1 VRALKMGLAILLFI
15 KLPQPGQVKTRL
27 ASKIGRAEAA
37 KIYGQLVA
45 TVLQRLPKWGRLI
58 IMFDPPDRAQ
68 EVRAWIKELSPGDD
82 LEFVAQVS
90 GDLGARL
97 EHAFAYAFTT
107 GAEKAAVVGSDCI
120 EIGPGTFTET
130 ERALETHECAIGPTF
145 DGGYYLLAL
154 KRPCPSLFV
163 NMAWSTETVF
173 EETLARARAAGLTVH
188 ELARRYDVD
197 TIEDW
202 QRAIAI
208 PGD

>member
-1 VRALKMGLAILLFI
+1 MGLAILLFV

-27 ASKIGRAEAA
+27 AAKIGRAAAA

-45 TVLQRLPKWGRLI
+45 TVLQRLPKWARLI
-58 IMFDPPDRAQ
+58 IMFDPPDRAE
-68 EVRAWIKELSPGDD
+68 EVRAWITELSPDHA
-82 LEFVAQVS
+82 LEFVAQIP

-97 EHAFAYAFTT
+97 EQAFASAFTT
-107 GAEKAAVVGSDCI
+107 GAEKVAVVGSDCI
-120 EIGPGTFTET
+120 EIGPATFTET
-130 ERALETHECAIGPTF
+130 ERALETHECVIGPTF

-154 KRPCPSLFV
+154 KQPRPSLFV

-173 EETLARARAAGLTVH
+173 EETVTRARAAGLTVH
-188 ELARRYDVD
+188 ELGRRCDID